1 MPATPFIPAQ
11 ERNARIRRH
20 VLLWLAIWLFLIVS
34 YPPAG
39 SLGSHNTI
47 VEDGIFRWYAMV
59 AIRCFF
65 YLISQII
72 FTYTV
77 IYGLIPAFL
86 QKRKYWHFAALF
98 LLLVIAMTFL
108 RYALIIYVYDPLMQ
122 PLKFDISNRAMT
134 LRQAIDQ
141 IVDGPAFVSWTII
154 SLKIFSTWQKRQKDI
169 LRLRAENAS
178 AELQLLKAQ
187 VHPHFLFNTLNNIY
201 SFALDRSPQAKRM
214 IKKLESILRYMT
226 EECEQPLVSLEAE
239 ISTIEDYLELE
250 RIRYGNSIEMQVEIN
265 GDRQGKTIAP
275 LLMMPF
281 VENSFK
287 HGTSKILRSPWI
299 KLFIQADDDRV
310 HFLLTNSKP
319 EKEPAA
325 GKKGIGLSNVRKRLE
340 LLYPA
345 DHLLSIES
353 TPNTFTVNMQIPLTH
368 HKQKDSSNQKS
379 TGDDAKENN
388 LSRRG

>member
-1 MPATPFIPAQ
+1 MQLDAFISP
-11 ERNARIRRH
+11 RGRKARIRRH
-20 VLLWLAIWLFLIVS
+20 IFFWLGMWIFLIIT

-39 SLGSHNTI
+39 SLGSHHTL
-47 VEDGIFRWYAMV
+47 VEDGIVRWYGMV
-59 AIRCFF
+59 TIRCLFF
-65 YLISQII
+65 LLSQIV
-72 FTYTV
+72 FTYAV
-77 IYGLIPAFL
+77 LYVLIPASL
-86 QKRKYWHFAALF
+86 WKRKYLLFAGLL
-98 LLLVIAMTFL
+98 LLLVIVMAWL
-108 RYALIIYVYDPLMQ
+108 RYTLFVFVYNPLM
-122 PLKFDISNRAMT
+122 LALDFDTSSRELI
-134 LRQAIDQ
+134 LRQSIDQ

-154 SLKIFSTWQKRQKDI
+154 SLKIYSGWQKTQKDI

-250 RIRYGNSIEMQVEIN
+250 RIRYGNSIDMQVEIN
-265 GDRQGKTIAP
+265 GDRHGKTIAP

-319 EKEPAA
+319 ATEPAT

-340 LLYPA
+340 LLYPS

-368 HKQKDSSNQKS
+368 HK
-379 TGDDAKENN
+379 
-388 LSRRG
+388 

>member
-1 MPATPFIPAQ
+1 M
-11 ERNARIRRH
+11 
-20 VLLWLAIWLFLIVS
+20 WGFLIIT

-39 SLGSHNTI
+39 SLGSHKTL
-47 VEDGIFRWYAMV
+47 VEDGLLRWYGMV
-59 AIRCFF
+59 TIRCLFF
-65 YLISQII
+65 MLSQIL
-72 FTYTV
+72 FTYAV
-77 IYGLIPAFL
+77 IYGLIPASL
-86 QKRKYWHFAALF
+86 WKRQYLLF
-98 LLLVIAMTFL
+98 GGLLLLLVALMAWL
-108 RYALIIYVYDPLMQ
+108 RYMLFVFVYNPLM
-122 PLKFDISNRAMT
+122 LALHYDISSRDLI
-134 LRQAIDQ
+134 LRQSIDQ

-154 SLKIFSTWQKRQKDI
+154 SLKIFAVWQKRQKDI

-201 SFALDRSPQAKRM
+201 SFALDQSPQAKTM
-214 IKKLESILRYMT
+214 IKKLEAILRYMT
-226 EECEQPLVSLEAE
+226 EECDQPLVSLDAE

-250 RIRYGNSIEMQVEIN
+250 LIRYGNRIEMQVEIS
-265 GDRQGKTIAP
+265 GDRRDKTIAP

-299 KLFIQADDDRV
+299 KLFIQADEDRV

-319 EKEPAA
+319 ATGAGGATGGAA

-340 LLYPA
+340 LLYPS

-368 HKQKDSSNQKS
+368 RK
-379 TGDDAKENN
+379 
-388 LSRRG
+388 